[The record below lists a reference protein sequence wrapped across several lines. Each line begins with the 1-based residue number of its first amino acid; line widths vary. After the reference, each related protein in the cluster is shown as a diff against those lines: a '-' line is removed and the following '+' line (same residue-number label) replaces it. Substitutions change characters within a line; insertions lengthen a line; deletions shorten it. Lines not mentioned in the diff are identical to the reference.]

1 VRTSSDTGNAT
12 SDTGNAVSDTG
23 NAASDTANAAS
34 DTRNATSDTG
44 NAAPEIATRRSDFG
58 AGSSESSFPNYKHS
72 LTGTDTSAR
81 RSMQLVTAS
90 D

>member
-34 DTRNATSDTG
+34 DTA
-44 NAAPEIATRRSDFG
+44 NAASERATRRFEFG

-81 RSMQLVTAS
+81 RSMQLVAECN
-90 D
+90 